1 MKKNKKVIV
10 TFACS
15 KCICDWCLREVDFI
29 KLDTKDAI
37 QNNTLPNTY
46 LGESISN
53 LSRDIISIVNWMI
66 GEMLYKHGLRRYKS
80 NSSKTSKNVY
90 FFPNGAK
97 SKRFATSR
105 EKALSGTY
113 KKIKKWHFG
122 LSGYY
127 TGYPMSG
134 IIFKWHIVFTDEKGI
149 PLPDSSQIA
158 ARRSKGRLM
167 FNKQWKEWLQA
178 SMFYLSGGTA
188 NIFYTPCCEENAMY
202 IRSQSERFVSEKSY
216 IEPYIYKQVGDENA
230 E

>member
-1 MKKNKKVIV
+1 MKKNKKIIV
-10 TFACS
+10 TFACN

-37 QNNTLPNTY
+37 QNHTLPNTY

-53 LSRDIISIVNWMI
+53 LSRDIVSIVNWMI
-66 GEMLYKHGLRRYKS
+66 GEMFYKHGLRRYKS
-80 NSSKTSKNVY
+80 NSGKTSKNVY

-113 KKIKKWHFG
+113 RSIKRWHFG

-127 TGYPMSG
+127 TNYPMSG
-134 IIFKWHIVFTDEKGI
+134 IIFKWHIIFTDEKGI
-149 PLPDSSQIA
+149 PLPDASQIA

-178 SMFYLSGGTA
+178 SMFFLSGGTE

-202 IRSQSERFVSEKSY
+202 IRSQSERFISEKSY
-216 IEPYIYKQVGDENA
+216 IEPYVYKQVGDENA